1 MKKILVLFL
10 ALIMALGV
18 LAACGPK
25 PSGPS
30 NPSGEQQYDEE
41 APLPRTTY
49 NGKTYTV
56 LYRQG
61 QQYEE
66 EWISDETRKGDVIN
80 DAIASRNQAVIDRYG
95 VMLDYESGKVPTN
108 SFENDFWAKVTTN
121 RTDDI
126 YQLLAGYTYRLAK
139 VSVQG
144 YCLNWLNPGQI
155 PEVSTSAEK
164 CDWWDID
171 FIQAAKYNGCTYIAT
186 GPLSLTDMYS
196 SACLFFNKELLNQ
209 YKGPDATDELF
220 ALVNNGGWTLEKMM
234 EYAAD
239 CTETVEGD
247 ETGEN
252 TIFGLTTTQSTMID
266 AYIYASDIT
275 MTYRDTNGVIKLT
288 KMDSNNR
295 ILDLSE
301 TLKKLY
307 NVSGHAKLT
316 SSLEPEHVQ
325 LLCEGKAVFAAGT
338 LSSAKDIQTYA
349 SQLQYGVI
357 PYPKYNAEQ
366 EKYHTYKLDYKTGFC
381 IPRSVKENN
390 REFVGTI
397 TEALAYYSNKFVKPA
412 LYEKVLTHKLVQ
424 EKASSDSVTMILNGG
439 LYEFANIYSGA
450 WGGVDGPAHLLR
462 KVVQKNLNF
471 SSEYSTNYRNGRGPY
486 QTFLTTLLNS
496 FKSDDVSAE

>member
-1 MKKILVLFL
+1 MKKLLVLFL
-10 ALIMALGV
+10 ALIMVLGV

-25 PSGPS
+25 QNGPS
-30 NPSGEQQYDEE
+30 DPSGEQQYDEK

-95 VMLDYESGKVPTN
+95 ITLDYESGKVSTE

-144 YCLNWLNPGQI
+144 YCLNWLNPEQI
-155 PEVSTSAEK
+155 PEVDTTAE
-164 CDWWDID
+164 WWDGD

-196 SACLFFNKELLNQ
+196 SACIFFNKDLLNQ
-209 YKGPDATDELF
+209 YKGPNATDELF
-220 ALVNNGGWTLEKMM
+220 ELVQNGGWTLDKLI
-234 EYAAD
+234 EYAKD

-275 MTYRDTNGVIKLT
+275 MTYRDTSGVIKLT
-288 KMDSNNR
+288 KADSNNR
-295 ILDLSE
+295 ILALSE
-301 TLKKLY
+301 TLKDLY
-307 NVSGHAKLT
+307 KSGNAKLT
-316 SSLEPEHVQ
+316 SSLTPEHVQ

-349 SQLQYGVI
+349 SSLQYGVI
-357 PYPKYNAEQ
+357 PYPKYNEEQ
-366 EKYHTYKLDYKTGFC
+366 EEYHTYKLDYKTGFC
-381 IPRSVKENN
+381 IPRAVLEHGNQ
-390 REFVGTI
+390 EFVGTI

-424 EKASSDSVTMILNGG
+424 DRNSSESIDKILNGG
-439 LYEFANIYSGA
+439 LYEFANIYAYA
-450 WGGVDGPAHLLR
+450 WGDNESPAHLLR
-462 KVVQKNLNF
+462 KVVQNKLDF
-471 SSEYSTNYRNGRGPY
+471 SSEYSAKYKGNGKGTY
-486 QTFLTTLLNS
+486 EKLLTALLNS
-496 FKSDDVSAE
+496 FKTDDVAAE

>member
-30 NPSGEQQYDEE
+30 DPSGEQQYDEE
-41 APLPRTTY
+41 APLPRADY
-49 NGKTYTV
+49 KGKTYTV

-61 QQYEE
+61 QRYEE
-66 EWISDETRKGDVIN
+66 EWVSDESRKGDVIN

-95 VMLDYESGKVPTN
+95 VTLDYESGKVPTE
-108 SFENDFWAKVTTN
+108 SFELDFWAKVTTN

-144 YCLNWLNPGQI
+144 YCLNWLNPEQI
-155 PEVSTSAEK
+155 PEVDTTAE
-164 CDWWDID
+164 WWDGD

-220 ALVNNGGWTLEKMM
+220 ELVNNGGWTLDKLK
-234 EYAAD
+234 EYAKD

-288 KMDSNNR
+288 KVDSNNR

-301 TLKKLY
+301 TLKNLY

-381 IPRSVKENN
+381 IPRAVLEHNN
-390 REFVGTI
+390 QEFVGTI

-424 EKASSDSVTMILNGG
+424 DRNSSESIDKILNGG
-439 LYEFANIYSGA
+439 LYEFANIYAFA
-450 WGGVDGPAHLLR
+450 WGDQQSPAHLLR
-462 KVVQKNLNF
+462 TVVQENQNF
-471 SSEYSTNYRNGRGPY
+471 SSQYAGRYQNGKGLY
-486 QTFLTTLLNS
+486 QKYLTDLLNS
-496 FKSDDVSAE
+496 FKTDDVAAE